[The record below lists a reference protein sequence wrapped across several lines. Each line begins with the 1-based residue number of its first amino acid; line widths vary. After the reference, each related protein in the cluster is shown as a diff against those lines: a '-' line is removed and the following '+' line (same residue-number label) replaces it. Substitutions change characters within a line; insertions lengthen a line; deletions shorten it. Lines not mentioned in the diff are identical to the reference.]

1 MDTLNSIYT
10 FCAFRPSDR
19 GFIDGFS
26 LRVLAALMSLVT
38 AVAPSLS
45 FAQSVPPGVTQIV
58 PDGRTQ
64 TTVTTHS
71 SVSTVT
77 TNTVSGPNAFNSF
90 SQFKIGAGNTGNLIL
105 PNGTSNLIN
114 LMNSND
120 PAVINGILNSYK
132 DGQIGG
138 NVYFAAPGGFVVGRS
153 GVVNVGSLN
162 VTTPTREFVDGVISS
177 SGQINQGSVN
187 NLLAGTVPLSPDG
200 NIRVRGRV
208 NAIDAVRLTGQ
219 NVFVGNN
226 REAINRAQATN
237 FASTVN
243 SKGLRS
249 ANTIVVR
256 NGSIQIVAADKARI
270 SGGMTTAS
278 RTKDGGNIAVT
289 ARDIKISEKAKLS
302 AASRDGNAGQI
313 LVYATDQLEVKSGA
327 QVDVSSAK
335 GNGGFVDLSAK
346 NVVTLGAINFKLAAP
361 NGVAGTVLV
370 DPADIIITGDGQNY
384 QTGNSLYSAGG
395 NIILTASDSITVT
408 SSGVIDSRNIADHSS
423 LASATNPSLGNSGNI
438 TLNAPTIKIFGKIL
452 ADVYN
457 TNGNTYT
464 AGDVTLNAVSSVN
477 IVAGLATAN
486 TLIQIGSGAQIWGKN
501 ITLNSNAEAISSY
514 TDSAAGIAALI
525 GQSVAAA
532 AIGLNGGYVA
542 GTATS
547 TVTVE
552 NNTTINGSGNV
563 TISSSAKEKAVDP
576 AVSIGGAS
584 PVTVAVTVGEIN
596 GTVNTTVK
604 SGANIS
610 AGGNLNITAQNDAA
624 LNVIAIGLSTDSQAA
639 VTVAYGTANVQ
650 TSAIVES
657 GANLVVGGNLYL
669 GARNINSFSV
679 SATSYSLG
687 QSGKA
692 GAAVAY
698 SEINTA
704 ATATLGANI
713 GNATTSIPGSVT
725 VEANSGMPN
734 SSSDATN
741 TTSATAAA
749 GNPILI
755 DKVAQAGA
763 SAVGKAFDDFVVVKA
778 PASTVTDLKLAGAL
792 SLASSDQSATASIAA
807 TAGGTAP
814 SIYSAGNVAVIAK
827 VSDVGVSSLA
837 DASTNSQEVGDRTAP
852 STQSAAKTG
861 VSLGVA
867 VGTYGHHANA
877 FIGQGVTVC
886 CGNLGVSATTEM
898 PITINWLTYDSL
910 GTWLAK
916 LNGNLGVVNQV
927 LTSYANAASQAQD
940 STRVGAANY
949 FEVDNTA
956 TAWVASNATI
966 TRNSATAPATWSTTL
981 ADGSSLAWDQAIAVQ
996 AATRTAS
1003 IDIGGNFSWLG
1014 LTGSS
1019 GQQNGN
1025 GQSQAE
1031 AIGGATNVVIY
1042 NNRTYAG
1049 ISDGVTINSNGALG
1063 VSAKNE
1069 NAIVAVS
1076 PTSGAGNAESYNGIV
1091 AVAIVDDVAHAS
1103 IANSA
1108 KISATAVDINANEA
1122 LSVFAVGGAVA
1133 SAQTDAVGI
1142 VIAVNQITG
1151 STAAYIGD
1159 NRADITG
1166 SRDASNDPGSASA
1179 AAGYVN
1185 ADDLQLQAQTYGVVT
1200 AASVAATKASGSP
1213 STGSTFLNKFIT
1225 AVQTLRGKVDSAGS
1239 KGDAAAGGATP
1250 KLSIDVAGSSSVNVS
1265 AMTTD
1270 AYIDGAVIGK
1280 KSATNATSVQAVN
1293 NTILQTG
1300 AGSAALDMAKVQGS
1314 KSAAIAGA
1322 LAISLSGNATRAYVN
1337 DSQISGASAFS
1348 ALALSGGEET
1358 TVALGLA
1365 LNQSADQTKAA
1376 SVAGSVSIAGITD
1389 FVAASVVNS
1398 TVAADSSITPTYG
1411 SNSATVAAYQT
1422 TDVAIGGGSLYKGG
1436 KTGFGFAI
1444 TYVEIVDPDG
1454 GKAVDARVSNSSI
1467 TGFYNASVSAS
1478 DASRIGAGAGLF
1490 GQAQN
1495 ALAVSMVISEI
1506 SPTISA
1512 VVDGGSTIAVTGTQ
1526 QSYQKTT
1533 SYYVASTQDLT
1544 DTASIDYT
1552 LIYQIGSYRT
1562 YSVVRTDTVQ
1572 VTSDVTVS
1580 SNGAR
1585 NSTFDAAI
1593 ANASQVG
1600 ATPVNSGLV
1609 DFSGSALE
1617 AANAQSG
1624 ASIIAVA
1631 GVVQGGQNSLGFA
1644 ITANTIHQNNIAQI
1658 THANVTAKQ
1667 GDVIVT
1673 ADSSADILGLAVGA
1687 ALSQGQ
1693 GKFAGLNSTAI
1704 NQINNAVS
1712 ATIGDATATTTNTK
1726 IDTTDVV
1733 VRATDGSNIR
1743 GAAGTLAIG
1752 TNGSAA
1758 GLSIVYDKI
1767 ANVVVAGIDGAKVT
1781 ASGDVMINAAS
1792 DAAILTVALGIAVSK
1807 QVGVAGSVAVSLLNT
1822 NVTASVTGGAD
1833 ISATNNVG
1841 VLARN
1846 YDVISVVSGAAGIGA
1861 TSTGVGISVVVN
1873 EIGGATSA
1881 FISGPNT
1888 QVDAYAAGSASM
1900 LVNSGTLN
1908 NAFDVSAADSPNLT
1922 PPDLSEQQRSV
1933 HGLAVVATSHQAVD
1947 GVAVTLGLAAGASAF
1962 AINPETTLLGGRTL
1976 AYIDGAQIDTRAPT
1990 SPRNSTGQGIFVGAS
2005 SQTYARSLLL
2015 SVAASGGSGAG
2026 AVAVAATRFDRETYA
2041 YITNSNVGTS
2051 SRRIGDVAI
2060 NASSTQVA
2068 QYTAVGAAVSGSAF
2082 GGSMI
2087 VNVFEADTQAY
2098 LTHGSLYASS
2108 LGVTATSQNGQ
2119 NASAGAGAASA
2130 STGVAASFVI
2140 GASENN
2146 TLAYIGD
2153 NSAFTTVDLAGALSV
2168 TATSHNTFYSLA
2180 AGGTGAGGN
2189 GIAGMVD
2196 FTVLTDTTKAIINN
2210 TSVTQTGVGS
2220 GVTVSANE
2228 DVTVRVTTGSGA
2240 LGGSFGIGAAIN
2252 VVVLKSQIAGAI
2264 IDSDVSTPGAVAVTA
2279 TGTKDIDMQAI
2290 TFGIGGT
2297 AGLAGAI
2304 SLLIAGINA
2313 PGDAV
2318 NQIGATIV
2326 VIDNEISNV
2335 GADNGIAQ
2343 SNVPGNIDTAGS
2355 RPADYSLANALN
2367 GGNDAVSAEVTR
2379 GTTTAGSV
2387 NVSASGSVKTK
2398 NLATGVGIG
2407 GVAGVGA
2414 ALAFSLVYDTIAASV
2429 SHGVVHAS
2437 NVTVNAS
2444 MQDNGGRAVEVDAYA
2459 GAGGAAAA
2467 IGAAIAIGTVNNTVS
2482 AQLGG
2487 TIIGP
2492 DAAGATAV
2500 SLSASDS
2507 SSIYTNAV
2515 GASIATDGMALGA
2528 SIATTTKS
2536 SLIYA
2541 AVLNGASISGYSG
2554 MTVTAAGS
2562 GSLGADS
2569 AAGAG
2574 GVFAGSGAISTATDH
2589 ENVIAE
2595 IGTVAANAAIG
2606 APASTASAPSIT
2618 VGAQGLYVHATS
2630 TPDVDTSA
2638 IGVAVGAAGVGASV
2652 STSTVNATVNA
2663 LVDPYSSITTQAITS
2678 GTPAVISVGQLKV
2691 IAEMLLPSSGTSA
2704 HAFSAAGTGGFV
2716 IGANATVS
2724 TATNNATVHAA
2735 IGDHVLLPMGDVIV
2749 QANSSTSQSAVTT
2762 GIAVGFVGLGVAVAL
2777 ATADT
2782 NTTAE
2787 LGQSVTSSGS
2797 RTGNLLVNATSKDA
2811 VSADATSGVGG
2822 VIAGNGAGAN
2832 TTVNSSTTVNIG
2844 QDSNFTAGTIGLVA
2858 WHTSTYKGSVN
2869 TVNASLAGA
2878 SGAAAVNDITSDVS
2892 VNIRKNVQMTALM
2905 NVCGSS
2911 TCAAAVNVVA
2921 QNDFVESGTGDTAT
2935 GAGGGVLNGAA
2946 VFGVTHING
2955 TASILIDDSDDTAR
2969 QTIITA
2975 GTDPFYNP
2983 GGIRMTAFSTLNATD
2998 TVSLVTGGAITSAGV
3013 NTTVDA
3019 TLSNSVTV
3027 GNYARLQTFGSIGIG
3042 TFTQAAI
3049 NTGAYVSTYGIAA
3062 VGSAAA
3068 YVYLTDK
3075 ETVTIKDN
3083 ATLTAF
3089 GNVNLT
3095 PGQDP
3100 GGNYQSVLMVGTSD
3114 AQAYVRGLIAIP
3126 VATGE
3131 TKLTTSADLSI
3142 GAGSYIGA
3150 GQNVTLGAYEGTQNP
3165 VSHGDAHGY
3174 ILFLIPVTTS
3184 DSSARS
3190 VQSSSVTISSG
3201 ANVVAGQYHDQEIVI
3216 DCGAT
3221 ACGPNSTPTVRFVS
3235 GALPAVVGYTSPG
3248 SLFDVAA
3255 YVNAAYDPD
3264 VKAVLLSSI
3273 SGTPVPAFRISPLF
3287 ASGGSVAINARTIDG
3302 TGTVTAYGSPKI
3314 NVTANSP
3321 AYLIFDGAY
3330 IPDIVGGQVL
3340 FTGAATEGSKPAS
3353 MTINRVAGDGAST
3366 ITLVNNYTGNT
3377 GSTGVGPA
3385 MLFAGDVTN
3394 LGGTITISN
3403 LGGSYGSIANTN
3415 AQGIELNVP
3424 NGAAVISNPGPGG
3437 YYGPINAFGGFD
3449 DLAVQYPGGTP
3460 SGGTAGA
3467 NIGAEYVANILFQPL
3482 VGNGAGQFP
3491 DLTAAAYGFL
3501 NAGSD
3506 HFFPGTSNAK
3516 TSTLFFSNCL
3526 PGISGGC
3533 ATSNYVGNFEG
3544 NNYVYAPDGRY
3555 LLGNLGGAAYLYAPI
3570 TFRSLTYSTNGAAL
3584 PASSLVQTFGG
3595 GNVAIKAAIIDVNA
3609 KIVVG
3614 RPADQ
3619 SVIIPASVQA
3629 TLSTYRQQ
3637 YLSRVGAGGA
3647 PNPIYNIPGLLTP
3660 TEAATRGVGTAVYDA
3675 ANDRIIVTDTNA
3687 SSSGGRL
3694 TMNGAIISTSAFG
3707 NIEVN
3712 GGLGQVTIDN
3722 QTSIPMVVN
3731 KVNTGN
3737 LGADGT
3743 VVSTVKITDTL
3754 RPVATNTTT
3763 YRYTAGQGV
3772 LTYVTGNGDDPIL
3785 SGPNATP
3792 VSPLNASGL
3801 VQYNPATGARLQWV
3815 QQAQLT
3821 RALTENGAGQWSWVT
3836 SADQPNNPWFFV
3848 TADALTNPNYS
3859 ATQMTTVNG
3868 TNLVSQA
3875 HPQGVIILPGSAAY
3889 PNTSAQFTQT
3899 ITGGVTTQTSSTQ
3912 DYHFS
3917 GFSLV
3922 GLAAFAATSAT
3933 GHSGDSDDT
3942 THTFNLPTEL
3952 WLKVT
3957 SSVKADNAFNVTFKG
3972 GTVGSVNIS
3981 SNSAVTLADQLTN
3994 SSGQTRITAAG
4005 SITQGGDAFVRSKSL
4020 ILDATGGQGAA
4031 ASNTTSGIGTAA
4043 RPFAATMNGGV
4054 VNAQAGVDGIY
4065 MRLSGTSSVG
4075 KIAAVDA
4082 RGYGD
4087 VSYTKSGDIL
4097 AAGGADA
4104 VPINFI
4110 GSNITLNSV
4119 GGQVGTLAA
4128 PIVLS
4133 ANSKLDQNQIVTGG
4147 VVNISAQ
4154 GDINITQTGVNP
4166 SQPLDLRLGTL
4177 ASLSGDVNVT
4187 VINGALVDARGQT
4200 SASALSPGQVD
4211 AIAQLLHL
4219 TSATGAGQAAIDRSV
4234 KPFEASITNNYS
4246 RYFRLKSDACTT
4258 GCSVFVVPASAIQL
4272 YRPLAAAALQSA
4284 SLTDAQVAD
4293 YITTLH
4299 QTNGTLNLS
4308 DTALALYRPLAQA
4321 ALGVAS
4327 VTDDQVRAYADSQY
4341 QGIVQNFQRAY
4352 GAGWAS
4358 LSQFT
4363 TQRANFVFS
4372 VNDADAAPGLQASLT
4387 ARAVWDP
4394 AQLIAGIDQTA
4405 FQPVSP
4411 TVGNGTPN
4419 IIGRDVTLNVGG
4431 SLGVLA
4437 APVPIALS
4445 SLVDGGNGLS
4455 LTAQQKAAIA
4465 AANTPGSVVPVGVDG
4480 NGATVKGF
4488 SLSSIPSG
4496 VTVTGVEINQQAPIF
4511 VAASRTFNASATATA
4526 FVQST
4531 GSSDFKIGQVVAAGD
4546 VALTATRNLVAALD
4560 NNGAPQFAQQVIT
4573 NGNLSLT
4580 AGNGDIGFSGLAFSY
4595 KADGHLTAAQASGN
4609 VYVASYGATSGSGG
4623 DMIVGRVFASGTAS
4637 LTAMTGDIQGYLGG
4651 LAITGHD
4658 VVLNAVAGS
4667 IGAANSPLQVQTNG
4681 GQLTATA
4688 SFGDVYLFSPTV
4700 TGQVPVPLSIAM
4712 IAANGAIVV
4721 TADVDLTAQ
4730 SLVSAIGDITV
4741 GSGGRVK
4748 VVSAVTSLQGGNGA
4762 ITVTA
4767 LGDIEVGSLTA
4778 PGPVKAQAVG
4788 AFTLD
4793 AGGALTSSNA
4803 AVDLRAAT
4811 VTMLADTML
4820 WAATDLSVTAT
4831 GDASLLRLVAGGD
4844 VTIASGGSVTVADA
4858 STSGANGNGTMTVTA
4873 AQNLS
4878 LGTFAARGLLR
4889 AQAGGAMAL
4898 AAGGL
4903 LASSQDAV
4911 DVAAS
4916 TLTMGSNSVLS
4927 AARTVAVVTTGDAIL
4942 GKLVSQLAPA
4952 SPNTTAIS
4960 VTAGDA
4966 GHEGHIIGNGDGQL
4980 NFATQR
4986 PNAAVVLFSASGIGT
5001 QARPLTMDA
5010 NWLSAIA
5017 TTGEIHIAAL
5027 GSIHVKTVS
5036 APGGIDLTAPGSVIF
5051 DEVKGESLIL
5061 KSNGALELNNVEVT
5075 TSLTLSGT
5083 SITGNIFQTP
5093 GAPGPLIVS
5102 ITGPNGTVARNVSLV
5117 INPPSTVVPQLLAVD
5132 ATITHVGPSFTILN
5146 GYISGQFTLN
5156 MLGQTYVMN
5165 NRSPAPMGWPTVQL
5179 YQLNGTPFRFSQN
5192 GNYTVTSGFV
5202 VDYGLLA
5209 NTTALSVF
5217 NGISLVRDVPRDM
5230 WNGNPFEQD
5239 DGAEK
5244 KGSTARI
5251 WGATPSAVLDGLKL
5265 PKAVETIGEGPAVN
5279 IEGLR

>member
-1 MDTLNSIYT
+1 MVFVMT
-10 FCAFRPSDR
+10 
-19 GFIDGFS
+19 
-26 LRVLAALMSLVT
+26 
-38 AVAPSLS
+38 VAPSLS

-58 PDGRTQ
+58 PDGRTA
-64 TTVTTHS
+64 TTVTTNG

-90 SQFKIGAGNTGNLIL
+90 SQFRIGAGNTGNLIL

-120 PAVINGILNSYK
+120 PAVINGVLNSYK
-132 DGQIGG
+132 NGQIGG

-162 VTTPTREFVDGVISS
+162 VSTPTREFVDGVISP

-200 NIRVRGRV
+200 NIRIRGRI

-226 REAINRAQATN
+226 REAINRAQATK

-249 ANTIVVR
+249 ASAIVVR

-270 SGGMTTAS
+270 NGRMTTAS
-278 RTKDGGNIAVT
+278 RTKNGGNISVT

-313 LVYATDQLEVKSGA
+313 LVYATDKLEVKSGA

-346 NVVTLGAINFKLAAP
+346 NVVTLGAIKFKLAAP
-361 NGVAGTVLV
+361 NGAGGTVLV

-384 QTGNSLYSAGG
+384 QSGNSLYSAGG
-395 NIILTASDSITVT
+395 NIILTATDSITVT
-408 SSGVIDSRNIADHSS
+408 ATGVIDSRNVADHSS
-423 LASATNPSLGNSGNI
+423 LVSATNPSLGNSGNI
-438 TLNAPTIKIFGKIL
+438 TLNAPTIKIFGKVL

-457 TNGNTYT
+457 TAGNSFT

-514 TDSAAGIAALI
+514 TDSTLGILALI
-525 GQSVAAA
+525 GQSAAAA

-563 TISSSAKEKAVDP
+563 TISSSAKERAVDP

-596 GTVNTTVK
+596 GTVNTTIK
-604 SGANIS
+604 SGANIT
-610 AGGNLNITAQNDAA
+610 AGGNLNITAQNDAG
-624 LNVIAIGLSTDSQAA
+624 LNVIAVGLSSDAQAA
-639 VTVAYGTANVQ
+639 ITVAYGTASVQ
-650 TSAIVES
+650 TNAIVES
-657 GANLVVGGNLYL
+657 GANLSVGGNLYL

-698 SEINTA
+698 SEISTA

-713 GNATTSIPGSVT
+713 GSSTTSIPGSVT
-725 VEANSGMPN
+725 VEANSGMPS

-755 DKVAQAGA
+755 DKIAQAGA
-763 SAVGKAFDDFVVVKA
+763 SAVGAAFDDFVVRKA
-778 PASTVTDLKLAGAL
+778 PSSTVTDLKLAGAL

-807 TAGGTAP
+807 TPSGTAP

-837 DASTNSQEVGDRTAP
+837 DASTNSQEVGDRTQS

-861 VSLGVA
+861 VSFGVA

-886 CGNLGVSATTEM
+886 CSNLGVSATTEM
-898 PITINWLTYDSL
+898 PITITWLTYDSL

-916 LNGNLGVVNQV
+916 LNGNLGTVNQV

-966 TRNSATAPATWSTTL
+966 TRNSAAAPATWSTTL
-981 ADGSSLAWDQAIAVQ
+981 ADGSSLAWDQAISVQ

-1049 ISDGVTINSNGALG
+1049 ISDGVTINSNGALS

-1076 PTSGAGNAESYNGIV
+1076 PTSGAGNAASYNGIV

-1108 KISATAVDINANEA
+1108 KISATAVNINANEA
-1122 LSVFAVGGAVA
+1122 MSVFSVGGAVA

-1151 STAAYIGD
+1151 NTAAYIGD
-1159 NRADITG
+1159 NRGDIAG
-1166 SRDASNDPGSASA
+1166 SRDAANDPGSASA
-1179 AAGYVN
+1179 AAGYVDTDN
-1185 ADDLQLQAQTYGVVT
+1185 LQLQAQTYGVVT

-1225 AVQTLRGKVDSAGS
+1225 AVNKLRGKVDQSGS
-1239 KGDAAAGGATP
+1239 KGDDAAGGATP

-1270 AYIDGAVIGK
+1270 AYIDGAVIDK
-1280 KSATNATSVQAVN
+1280 NSATNATSVQAVN

-1337 DSQISGASAFS
+1337 DTQISNASAFS

-1365 LNQSADQTKAA
+1365 LNQSADQSKAA
-1376 SVAGSVSIAGITD
+1376 SVAGSVSIASITD
-1389 FVAASVVNS
+1389 FVAASVVDS
-1398 TVAADSSITPTYG
+1398 TIVAASSITPTYG
-1411 SNSATVAAYQT
+1411 TNNATVAAYQT
-1422 TDVAIGGGSLYKGG
+1422 TDIAIGGGSLYKGG
-1436 KTGFGFAI
+1436 KTGFGFAL
-1444 TYVEIVDPDG
+1444 TYAEIVDPDG
-1454 GKAVDARVSNSSI
+1454 GKAVDAHVSGSSI
-1467 TGFYNASVSAS
+1467 TGFYNATVSAS
-1478 DASRIGAGAGLF
+1478 DASRVGAGAGLF

-1512 VVDGGSTIAVTGTQ
+1512 VVDGGSIITVSGTQ

-1533 SYYVASTQDLT
+1533 SYYVTSTTDLT
-1544 DTASIDYT
+1544 DTANIDYT

-1562 YSVVRTDTVQ
+1562 YSAVRTDTVQ

-1585 NSTFDAAI
+1585 NATFDAAI

-1609 DFSGSALE
+1609 DFSGSAVE
-1617 AANAQSG
+1617 AANSQSG

-1644 ITANTIHQNNIAQI
+1644 ITANTINQSNIAQI
-1658 THANVTAKQ
+1658 THAIVTAQQ

-1673 ADSSADILGLAVGA
+1673 ADSSATILGVAVGA
-1687 ALSQGQ
+1687 ALSGNDGAAQ
-1693 GKFAGLNSTAI
+1693 GKFAGLNSTAV
-1704 NQINNAVS
+1704 NQINNSVS
-1712 ATIGDATATTTNTK
+1712 ATIGDSTATTTNTT
-1726 IDTTDVV
+1726 INTTDVV
-1733 VRATDGSNIR
+1733 VRATDGSSIR
-1743 GAAGTLAIG
+1743 GAAGTLAIS
-1752 TNGSAA
+1752 TSGSSA

-1767 ANVVVAGIDGAKVT
+1767 ANAVVAGIDGAKVT
-1781 ASGDVMINAAS
+1781 ASGDVMVNAAS
-1792 DAAILTVALGIAVSK
+1792 DASILTVALGIAASK

-1822 NVTASVTGGAD
+1822 NVTASITDGAD
-1833 ISATNNVG
+1833 VSATNNVG
-1841 VLARN
+1841 VLAHN
-1846 YDVISVVSGAAGIGA
+1846 YDIISVVSGAAGIGA

-1873 EIGGATSA
+1873 EVGGTTSA

-1888 QVDAYAAGSASM
+1888 KVDAYAAGSSTM
-1900 LVNSGTLN
+1900 SVNSGTLN
-1908 NAFDVSAADSPNLT
+1908 NAFDVSSADSPNLT
-1922 PPDLSEQQRSV
+1922 PPDLSEQQRTV

-1947 GVAVTLGLAAGASAF
+1947 GVAVTLGLAAGGSAF
-1962 AINPETTLLGGRTL
+1962 AINPETTLMGGQTL

-1990 SPRNSTGQGIFVGAS
+1990 SPSSSTGQGIFVGAS

-2041 YITNSNVGTS
+2041 YINNSNVGTS
-2051 SRRIGDVAI
+2051 SRRLGDVAI
-2060 NASSTQVA
+2060 NASSAQVA

-2087 VNVFEADTQAY
+2087 VNVFDADTQAY
-2098 LTHGSLYASS
+2098 LTHGNLYASS

-2130 STGVAASFVI
+2130 SNGVAASFVI
-2140 GASENN
+2140 GASQNN

-2153 NSAFTTVDLAGALSV
+2153 NSAYTSVDLTGPLSV

-2196 FTVLTDTTKAIINN
+2196 FTVLTDTTKAIIDNA
-2210 TSVTQTGVGS
+2210 SVTQTGVGS

-2228 DVTVRVTTGSGA
+2228 DVTIRVTTGSGA
-2240 LGGSFGIGAAIN
+2240 LGGNFGIGAAIN

-2264 IDSDVSTPGAVAVTA
+2264 IDSNVTTSGAVAVTA

-2318 NQIGATIV
+2318 NQIGSTIV
-2326 VIDNEISNV
+2326 VIDNETSNV
-2335 GADNGIAQ
+2335 GADNGITQ
-2343 SNVPGNIDTAGS
+2343 SGVPGNIDTAGS
-2355 RPADYSLANALN
+2355 RPADYSLATALN
-2367 GGNDAVSAEVTR
+2367 GGNDAVSAEITR

-2414 ALAFSLVYDTIAASV
+2414 ALGFSLVYDTIAASV

-2437 NVTVNAS
+2437 TVTVNAS
-2444 MQDNGGRAVEVDAYA
+2444 MQDNGGHAVEVDAYA

-2467 IGAAIAIGTVNNTVS
+2467 IGAAVAIGTVNNTVT

-2492 DAAGATAV
+2492 DAAGATTV
-2500 SLSASDS
+2500 SLNASDS
-2507 SSIYTNAV
+2507 SSVYTQAV
-2515 GASIATDGMALGA
+2515 GAAIATDGMALGA

-2541 AVLNGASISGYSG
+2541 AVIEGASISGYSG

-2574 GVFAGSGAISTATDH
+2574 GVFAGTGAISTATDH

-2606 APASTASAPSIT
+2606 APASTAGAPAIT

-2630 TPDVDTSA
+2630 TPDVNTSA

-2652 STSTVNATVNA
+2652 STSTVDATVSA

-2691 IAEMLLPSSGTSA
+2691 IAEMLLPGGGTSA
-2704 HAFSAAGTGGFV
+2704 YAFSAAGTGGFV

-2735 IGDHVLLPMGDVIV
+2735 IGDYVVLPMGDVIV
-2749 QANSSTSQSAVTT
+2749 QANTATSQSASTT
-2762 GIAVGFVGLGVAVAL
+2762 GVAAGFVGLGVAIAF

-2787 LGQSVTSSGS
+2787 LGQSVTSSAS
-2797 RTGNLLVNATSKDA
+2797 RTGNLLVNANGKDT

-2832 TTVNSSTTVNIG
+2832 PTINSSTTVNIG
-2844 QDSNFTAGTIGLVA
+2844 QDSDFTAGTIGLLA
-2858 WHTSTYKGSVN
+2858 AHTSTYKGSVN

-2892 VNIRKNVQMTALM
+2892 VNIHKNVRMTALM

-2946 VFGVTHING
+2946 VFGVTHLNG
-2955 TASILIDDSDDTAR
+2955 TASIVIDDSDDAAH
-2969 QTIITA
+2969 QTTITA
-2975 GTDPFYNP
+2975 GTDPFNNP
-2983 GGIRMTAFSTLNATD
+2983 GGIRMTAFSTFNAAD

-3042 TFTQAAI
+3042 TFTQAAV

-3068 YVYLTDK
+3068 YVYLTDN
-3075 ETVTIKDN
+3075 EAVTIKDN

-3095 PGQDP
+3095 PGLDP

-3142 GAGSYIGA
+3142 GSSYIGA
-3150 GQNVTLGAYEGTQNP
+3150 GQNVTLGAYEGTQTP

-3190 VQSSSVTISSG
+3190 VQSSSVTLASG
-3201 ANVVAGQYHDQEIVI
+3201 ANVVAGQYYSQQITI

-3221 ACGPNSTPTVRFVS
+3221 ACGPNSTPTVRLLS
-3235 GALPAVVGYTSPG
+3235 GAPVTYVDNTSAG
-3248 SLFDVAA
+3248 SLF
-3255 YVNAAYDPD
+3255 NAADYVTKNFDPD
-3264 VKAVLLSSI
+3264 VSSTLLVSI
-3273 SGTPVPAFRISPLF
+3273 ANTPVPAFQLSPLF
-3287 ASGGSVAINARTIDG
+3287 ASGGSVTINARTIIG

-3314 NVTANSP
+3314 SVVANSP
-3321 AYLIFDGAY
+3321 AYLLFNGAY
-3330 IPDIVGGQVL
+3330 IPDIVGGQVS
-3340 FTGAATEGSKPAS
+3340 FTGAATDAPQG
-3353 MTINRVAGDGAST
+3353 MTINRVAGDGISSISIA
-3366 ITLVNNYTGNT
+3366 NNFTGNT

-3415 AQGIELNVP
+3415 AQSIELNVP
-3424 NGAAVISNPGPGG
+3424 NGAAVISNPGAGG
-3437 YYGPINAFGGFD
+3437 YYGPSNAFGGFD
-3449 DLAVQYPGGTP
+3449 GLAVQYPGGTP

-3482 VGNGAGQFP
+3482 VGTGAGQFP

-3506 HFFPGTSNAK
+3506 HFFPNTSNAK

-3533 ATSNYVGNFEG
+3533 ATTGYVPNYNS
-3544 NNYVYAPDGRY
+3544 NNYVYASDGRY
-3555 LLGNLGGAAYLYAPI
+3555 LLGNLGGAAYLYTPI
-3570 TFRSLTYSTNGAAL
+3570 AYRALSYSTNSASL

-3595 GNVAIKAAIIDVNA
+3595 GNVAIKAAVIDVNA

-3619 SVIIPASVQA
+3619 SVIIPAAVQS

-3637 YLSRVGAGGA
+3637 YLASVGAGGA

-3660 TEAATRGVGTAVYDA
+3660 VEAATRGVGTAVYDA
-3675 ANDRIIVTDTNA
+3675 AHDQIIVTDTNA

-3694 TMNGAIISTSAFG
+3694 TMNGAIISTSTFG

-3712 GGLGQVTIDN
+3712 GGLGQVTINN
-3722 QTSIPMVVN
+3722 QTTIPMVVN

-3737 LGADGT
+3737 LGLDGT

-3785 SGPNATP
+3785 TGPNATQA
-3792 VSPLNASGL
+3792 SPLNTSGL
-3801 VQYNPATGARLQWV
+3801 LQYNPVTGARLQWV

-3821 RALTENGAGQWSWVT
+3821 RALTDNGAGQWSWVT

-3859 ATQMTTVNG
+3859 ASQMTALANV
-3868 TNLVSQA
+3868 VSQA
-3875 HPQGVIILPGSAAY
+3875 HPQGIVILTGNANSAK
-3889 PNTSAQFTQT
+3889 FTQT

-3912 DYHFS
+3912 NYFFS
-3917 GFSLV
+3917 GFSLAGITSFV
-3922 GLAAFAATSAT
+3922 ATSAV
-3933 GHSGDSDDT
+3933 GHNGDADDT
-3942 THTFNLPTEL
+3942 THTFNLPTAL

-3957 SSVKADNAFNVTFKG
+3957 SSVKADNSFNVTFKG
-3972 GTVGSVNIS
+3972 GTTGAVNIN
-3981 SNSAVTLADQLTN
+3981 SNAAVTLADQLTN
-3994 SSGQTRITAAG
+3994 SSGQTKIVAAG
-4005 SITQGGDAFVRSKSL
+4005 SITQGGDAFVRTKSL

-4031 ASNTTSGIGTAA
+4031 ANNTTSGIGTSA
-4043 RPFAATMNGGV
+4043 RAFAATMNGGV
-4054 VNAQAGVDGIY
+4054 VTALGGADGIY
-4065 MRLSGTSSVG
+4065 MNLSGTSTVG

-4087 VSYTKSGDIL
+4087 ITYTKSGDIL
-4097 AAGGADA
+4097 AASGADA
-4104 VPINFI
+4104 VPVNFI

-4119 GGQVGTLAA
+4119 GGQVGTFGA

-4133 ANSKLDQNQIVTGG
+4133 ANSKLDQNQIITGG
-4147 VVNISAQ
+4147 VVNINAQ
-4154 GDINITQTGVNP
+4154 SDINITQQSVDPN
-4166 SQPLDLRLGTL
+4166 QPRLDLRLGTL
-4177 ASLSGDVNVT
+4177 TSLSGDVNVT
-4187 VINGALVDARGQT
+4187 VVNGALVDARGQT
-4200 SASALSPGQVD
+4200 SASALTPDQVN

-4219 TSATGAGQAAIDRSV
+4219 TAGAGATQAAIDRSV
-4234 KPFEASITNNYS
+4234 KPFEASITNNYG

-4272 YRPLAAAALQSA
+4272 YRPLAAAALQNA

-4308 DTALALYRPLAQA
+4308 DSALALYRPLAQA
-4321 ALGVAS
+4321 ALGLTS

-4341 QGIVQNFQRAY
+4341 QGIAQNFQRAY

-4363 TQRANFVFS
+4363 TQRANFVFT
-4372 VNDADAAPGLQASLT
+4372 VNDADALPGLQASLT

-4394 AQLIAGIDQTA
+4394 AQLVAGIDQTA

-4419 IIGRDVTLNVGG
+4419 IVGRNVTLNVGG

-4455 LTAQQKAAIA
+4455 LTDQQKAAIA
-4465 AANTPGSVVPVGVDG
+4465 AANTPGSVVPVGIDS

-4488 SLSSIPSG
+4488 SISSIPAG

-4511 VAASRTFNASATATA
+4511 VAASASFNANATATA

-4531 GSSDFKIGQVVAAGD
+4531 GSSDFKIGQVVAGGD
-4546 VALTATRNLVAALD
+4546 VALTATKNLVAASS
-4560 NNGAPQFAQQVIT
+4560 NGVALFAQQVIT

-4580 AGNGDIGFSGLAFSY
+4580 AGNGDIGGSGLAFGY

-4609 VYVASYGATSGSGG
+4609 VYVASYGAASGSGG
-4623 DMIVGRVFASGTAS
+4623 DMTVGRVFASGTAS
-4637 LTAMTGDIQGYLGG
+4637 LTAMTGDILGYLSG

-4658 VVLNAVAGS
+4658 VVLNAVVGS
-4667 IGAANSPLQVQTNG
+4667 IGAANSPLQIQTAG

-4688 SFGDVYLFSPTV
+4688 AFGDVYVFSPTV
-4700 TGQVPVPLSIAM
+4700 TGQVPVPLSIAL
-4712 IAANGAIVV
+4712 ITANGAIAA

-4730 SLVSAIGDITV
+4730 SLVSATGNITV
-4741 GSGGRVK
+4741 GSGGKVK
-4748 VVSAVTSLQGGNGA
+4748 VVSAVTSAQGGSGA

-4767 LGDIEVGSLTA
+4767 LGDIEIGSLTA
-4778 PGPVKAQAVG
+4778 PGLVKAQANG

-4793 AGGALTSSNA
+4793 AGGALTSSGA
-4803 AVDLRAAT
+4803 GIDLRAAS
-4811 VTMLADTML
+4811 VTMQAN
-4820 WAATDLSVTAT
+4820 
-4831 GDASLLRLVAGGD
+4831 
-4844 VTIASGGSVTVADA
+4844 TVM
-4858 STSGANGNGTMTVTA
+4858 S
-4873 AQNLS
+4873 
-4878 LGTFAARGLLR
+4878 
-4889 AQAGGAMAL
+4889 
-4898 AAGGL
+4898 
-4903 LASSQDAV
+4903 
-4911 DVAAS
+4911 AAS
-4916 TLTMGSNSVLS
+4916 TV
-4927 AARTVAVVTTGDAIL
+4927 TVVATAGDAVL
-4942 GKLVSQLAPA
+4942 GKLVSLLAPA

-4966 GHEGHIIGNGDGQL
+4966 THPGQILGNGDGQL

-4986 PNAAVVLFSASGIGT
+4986 PNAAVVLASASGIGT
-5001 QARPLTMDA
+5001 EARPMTMDA
-5010 NWLSAIA
+5010 NWLSAS
-5017 TTGEIHIAAL
+5017 TTAGEIHIAAL
-5027 GSIHVKTVS
+5027 GSIHVKNVS
-5036 APGGIDLTAPGSVIF
+5036 APGGIDLTATGGVSF
-5051 DEVKGESLIL
+5051 DEVKGDSLVL
-5061 KSNGALELNNVEVT
+5061 KSNGALDLQNVEVT

-5083 SITGNIFQTP
+5083 SITGTIIQTP

-5102 ITGPNGTVARNVSLV
+5102 ITGPNGTVAQNVSLV
-5117 INPPSTVVPQLLAVD
+5117 IDPPATVIPQLLAVD
-5132 ATITHVGPSFTILN
+5132 ATITNVGPSFTILN
-5146 GYISGQFTLN
+5146 GYIAGQFTLN

-5165 NRSPAPMGWPTVQL
+5165 NRSPVPMGWPTVQL
-5179 YQLNGTPFRFSQN
+5179 YQFNGAPFTFSQN
-5192 GNYTVTSGFV
+5192 SNYTTTSGFV

-5209 NTTALSVF
+5209 NTTALNVF

-5230 WNGNPFEQD
+5230 WNGNPFEQE
-5239 DGAEK
+5239 DGTEK
-5244 KGSTARI
+5244 KGSTGRI
-5251 WGATPSAVLDGLKL
+5251 WGATPAAVLDGLKL
-5265 PKAVETIGEGPAVN
+5265 PKAVETIGNGPAVN
-5279 IEGLR
+5279 IKGLR

>member
-1 MDTLNSIYT
+1 M
-10 FCAFRPSDR
+10 
-19 GFIDGFS
+19 
-26 LRVLAALMSLVT
+26 ALVMT
-38 AVAPSLS
+38 VAPSLS

-58 PDGRTQ
+58 PDGRTA
-64 TTVTTHS
+64 TTVTTNG

-90 SQFKIGAGNTGNLIL
+90 SQFRIGAGNTGNLIL

-120 PAVINGILNSYK
+120 PAVINGVLNSYK
-132 DGQIGG
+132 NGQIGG
-138 NVYFAAPGGFVVGRS
+138 NVYFAAPGGFVVGRT

-162 VTTPTREFVDGVISS
+162 VSTPTREFVDGVISP

-200 NIRVRGRV
+200 NIRIRGRI

-226 REAINRAQATN
+226 REAINRVQATK

-249 ANTIVVR
+249 ASAIVVR
-256 NGSIQIVAADKARI
+256 NGSIQIVAADTARI
-270 SGGMTTAS
+270 NGRLSTAS
-278 RTKDGGNIAVT
+278 RTKNGGNISVT
-289 ARDIKISEKAKLS
+289 AREIKISEKAKLS

-313 LVYATDQLEVKSGA
+313 LVYATDKLEVKSGA
-327 QVDVSSAK
+327 QVDVSSAE

-346 NVVTLGAINFKLAAP
+346 NVVTLGAIKFKLAAP
-361 NGVAGTVLV
+361 NGAGGTVLV

-384 QTGNSLYSAGG
+384 QSGNSLYSAGG
-395 NIILTASDSITVT
+395 NIILTATDSITVT
-408 SSGVIDSRNIADHSS
+408 STGVIDSRNVADHSS
-423 LASATNPSLGNSGNI
+423 LVSATNPSLGNSGNI

-457 TNGNTYT
+457 TAGNSFT

-514 TDSAAGIAALI
+514 TDSTLGILALI
-525 GQSVAAA
+525 GQSAAAA

-563 TISSSAKEKAVDP
+563 TISSSAKERAVDP

-596 GTVNTTVK
+596 GTVNTTIK
-604 SGANIS
+604 SGANIT
-610 AGGNLNITAQNDAA
+610 AGGNLNITAQNDAG
-624 LNVIAIGLSTDSQAA
+624 LNVIAVGLSSDAQAA
-639 VTVAYGTANVQ
+639 ITVAYGTASVQ
-650 TSAIVES
+650 TNAIVES
-657 GANLVVGGNLYL
+657 GANLSVGGNLYL

-698 SEINTA
+698 SEISTA

-713 GNATTSIPGSVT
+713 GNSTTSIPGSVT

-755 DKVAQAGA
+755 DKIAQAGA

-778 PASTVTDLKLAGAL
+778 PASTVTDLKFAGAL

-814 SIYSAGNVAVIAK
+814 SIYAAGNVAVIAK

-837 DASTNSQEVGDRTAP
+837 DASTNSQEVSDRTAP

-861 VSLGVA
+861 VSFGVA

-877 FIGQGVTVC
+877 FIGQGVTIC

-916 LNGNLGVVNQV
+916 LNGNLGTVNQV

-966 TRNSATAPATWSTTL
+966 TRNSATAPASWSTTL

-1042 NNRTYAG
+1042 KNRTYAG
-1049 ISDGVTINSNGALG
+1049 ISDGVTINSNGALS

-1108 KISATAVDINANEA
+1108 KISATAVNINASEA
-1122 LSVFAVGGAVA
+1122 LSVFSVGGAVA

-1151 STAAYIGD
+1151 NTAAYIGD
-1159 NRADITG
+1159 NRGDITG
-1166 SRDASNDPGSASA
+1166 SRDAANDPGSASA
-1179 AAGYVN
+1179 AAGYVDTDN
-1185 ADDLQLQAQTYGVVT
+1185 LQVQAQTYGVVT

-1225 AVQTLRGKVDSAGS
+1225 AVNKLRGKVDSAGS
-1239 KGDAAAGGATP
+1239 KGDDAAGGATP

-1270 AYIDGAVIGK
+1270 AYINGAVIDK
-1280 KSATNATSVQAVN
+1280 KTGTNATSVQAVN

-1322 LAISLSGNATRAYVN
+1322 LAIGLSGNATRAYVN
-1337 DSQISGASAFS
+1337 DSQISSASAFS

-1358 TVALGLA
+1358 TVALALA
-1365 LNQSADQTKAA
+1365 LNQSADQSKAA
-1376 SVAGSVSIAGITD
+1376 SVAGSVSIASITD
-1389 FVAASVVNS
+1389 FVAASVVDS
-1398 TVAADSSITPTYG
+1398 TIAAASSITPTYG

-1422 TDVAIGGGSLYKGG
+1422 TDIAIGGGSLYKGG
-1436 KTGFGFAI
+1436 KTGFGFAF
-1444 TYVEIVDPDG
+1444 TYGEIVDPDG
-1454 GKAVDARVSNSSI
+1454 GKAVDARVSGSSI
-1467 TGFYNASVSAS
+1467 TGFYNATVSAS

-1495 ALAVSMVISEI
+1495 ALAVSMVITEI

-1512 VVDGGSTIAVTGTQ
+1512 VVDGGSTITVSGTQ

-1533 SYYVASTQDLT
+1533 PYYVSSTSDLT
-1544 DTASIDYT
+1544 DTANIDYT

-1562 YSVVRTDTVQ
+1562 YSAVRTDTVQ

-1585 NSTFDAAI
+1585 NATFDAAI

-1600 ATPVNSGLV
+1600 ATPVNSGLI
-1609 DFSGSALE
+1609 DFSGSAVE
-1617 AANAQSG
+1617 AANSQSG

-1644 ITANTIHQNNIAQI
+1644 ITANTIHQSNIAQI
-1658 THANVTAKQ
+1658 THAIVTAQQ
-1667 GDVIVT
+1667 GDVVVT
-1673 ADSSADILGLAVGA
+1673 ADSSATILGVAVGA
-1687 ALSQGQ
+1687 ALSGNDGAAQ
-1693 GKFAGLNSTAI
+1693 GKFAGLSSTAI
-1704 NQINNAVS
+1704 NQINNSVS
-1712 ATIGDATATTTNTK
+1712 ATIGDGTATTTNTT
-1726 IDTTDVV
+1726 IDTTDVL
-1733 VRATDGSNIR
+1733 VRATDGSSIR
-1743 GAAGTLAIG
+1743 GAAGTLAIS
-1752 TNGSAA
+1752 TSGSSA

-1767 ANVVVAGIDGAKVT
+1767 ANAVVAAIDGAKVT
-1781 ASGDVMINAAS
+1781 ASGDVMVNAAS
-1792 DAAILTVALGIAVSK
+1792 DASVLTVALGIAASK
-1807 QVGVAGSVAVSLLNT
+1807 QVGVAGSVAVSLLDT
-1822 NVTASVTGGAD
+1822 NVTARITGGAD
-1833 ISATNNVG
+1833 VSATNNAG
-1841 VLARN
+1841 ILAHN

-1873 EIGGATSA
+1873 EVGGTTSA
-1881 FISGPNT
+1881 FISGPST
-1888 QVDAYAAGSASM
+1888 QVDAYAAGSSSM

-1908 NAFDVSAADSPNLT
+1908 NAFNVSSADSPNLT

-1947 GVAVTLGLAAGASAF
+1947 GVAVTLGLAAGGSAF
-1962 AINPETTLLGGRTL
+1962 AINPETTLLGGQTL
-1976 AYIDGAQIDTRAPT
+1976 AYIDGAQIDMRAPT
-1990 SPRNSTGQGIFVGAS
+1990 NPSSSTAQGIFVGAS

-2060 NASSTQVA
+2060 NASSAQVA

-2087 VNVFEADTQAY
+2087 VNVFDADTQAY

-2108 LGVTATSQNGQ
+2108 LGVAATSQNGQ

-2130 STGVAASFVI
+2130 SNGVAASFVI
-2140 GASENN
+2140 GASQNN

-2153 NSAFTTVDLAGALSV
+2153 NSAFTSVDLAGPLSV
-2168 TATSHNTFYSLA
+2168 SATSHNTFYSLA

-2210 TSVTQTGVGS
+2210 ASVTQTGVGS
-2220 GVTVSANE
+2220 GVTVGANE
-2228 DVTVRVTTGSGA
+2228 DVTIRVTTGSGA

-2264 IDSDVSTPGAVAVTA
+2264 IDSNVTTSGAVAVTA

-2318 NQIGATIV
+2318 NQIGSTIV
-2326 VIDNEISNV
+2326 VIDNETSNV
-2335 GADNGIAQ
+2335 GADNGISQ
-2343 SNVPGNIDTAGS
+2343 SSVPGNIDTAGS
-2355 RPADYSLANALN
+2355 RPADYSLATALN
-2367 GGNDAVSAEVTR
+2367 GGNDAVSAEITR

-2414 ALAFSLVYDTIAASV
+2414 ALGFSLVYDTIAASV

-2437 NVTVNAS
+2437 TVTVNAS
-2444 MQDNGGRAVEVDAYA
+2444 MQDNGGHAVEVDAYA

-2467 IGAAIAIGTVNNTVS
+2467 IGAAVAIGTVNNTVT

-2487 TIIGP
+2487 TTIGP
-2492 DAAGATAV
+2492 DAAGATTV
-2500 SLSASDS
+2500 SLNASDS
-2507 SSIYTNAV
+2507 SSVYTQAV
-2515 GASIATDGMALGA
+2515 GAAIATDGMALGA
-2528 SIATTTKS
+2528 SIAVTTKS

-2541 AVLNGASISGYSG
+2541 AVLEGASISGYSG

-2574 GVFAGSGAISTATDH
+2574 GVFAGTGAISTATDH

-2606 APASTASAPSIT
+2606 APASTAGAPSIT

-2652 STSTVNATVNA
+2652 ATSTVDATVSA

-2735 IGDHVLLPMGDVIV
+2735 IGDYVVLPMGDVIV
-2749 QANSSTSQSAVTT
+2749 QANSTTSQSASTT
-2762 GIAVGFVGLGVAVAL
+2762 GVAAGFVGLGVAIAF

-2787 LGQSVTSSGS
+2787 LGQSVTSSNS
-2797 RTGNLLVNATSKDA
+2797 RTGNLLVNANGKDT

-2832 TTVNSSTTVNIG
+2832 PTINSSTTVNIG

-2858 WHTSTYKGSVN
+2858 WHISTYKGSVN

-2892 VNIRKNVQMTALM
+2892 VNIHKNVRMMALM

-2946 VFGVTHING
+2946 VFGVTHLNG
-2955 TASILIDDSDDTAR
+2955 TASITIDDSDDAAH

-2975 GTDPFYNP
+2975 GTDLFSNP
-2983 GGIRMTAFSTLNATD
+2983 GGIRMTAFSTFNATD

-3042 TFTQAAI
+3042 TFTQAAV
-3049 NTGAYVSTYGIAA
+3049 NTGAYVSTYGLAA

-3068 YVYLTDK
+3068 YVYLTDNEK
-3075 ETVTIKDN
+3075 VTIKDN

-3095 PGQDP
+3095 PGLDP

-3142 GAGSYIGA
+3142 GSSYIGA
-3150 GQNVTLGAYEGTQNP
+3150 GQNVTLGAYEGTQAP

-3190 VQSSSVTISSG
+3190 VQSSSVTLASG
-3201 ANVVAGQYHDQEIVI
+3201 ANVVAGQFYNQQITI

-3221 ACGPNSTPTVRFVS
+3221 ACGPNSTPTVRLIS
-3235 GALPAVVGYTSPG
+3235 GAPVTYVDNTSAG
-3248 SLFDVAA
+3248 NLF
-3255 YVNAAYDPD
+3255 NAADYVSKNFDPD
-3264 VKAVLLSSI
+3264 V
-3273 SGTPVPAFRISPLF
+3273 SGTLLVSIANTSVPAFQLSPLF
-3287 ASGGSVAINARTIDG
+3287 ASGGSVTINARTIIG

-3314 NVTANSP
+3314 SVVANSP
-3321 AYLIFDGAY
+3321 AYLLFNGAY
-3330 IPDIVGGQVL
+3330 IPDIIGGQVS
-3340 FTGAATEGSKPAS
+3340 FTGAATDAPQG
-3353 MTINRVAGDGAST
+3353 MTINRVAGDGVSS
-3366 ITLVNNYTGNT
+3366 ISIVNNFTGNT

-3415 AQGIELNVP
+3415 AQSIELNVP

-3437 YYGPINAFGGFD
+3437 YYGPSNAFGGFD
-3449 DLAVQYPGGTP
+3449 GLALQYPGGAP
-3460 SGGTAGA
+3460 AGGTAGA

-3482 VGNGAGQFP
+3482 VGTGTGQFP
-3491 DLTAAAYGFL
+3491 DLTSAAYGFL

-3506 HFFPGTSNAK
+3506 HFFPNTSNAK

-3533 ATSNYVGNFEG
+3533 ATTGYVPNFDS

-3555 LLGNLGGAAYLYAPI
+3555 LLGNLGGAAYLYTPI
-3570 TFRSLTYSTNGAAL
+3570 AYRALTYSTNSASL

-3595 GNVAIKAAIIDVNA
+3595 GNVAIKAAVIDVNA

-3619 SVIIPASVQA
+3619 SVTILASVQS

-3637 YLSRVGAGGA
+3637 YLASLGAGGA

-3660 TEAATRGVGTAVYDA
+3660 VEAATRGVGTAVYDA
-3675 ANDRIIVTDTNA
+3675 AHNQIIVTDTNA

-3694 TMNGAIISTSAFG
+3694 TMNGAIISTSTFG

-3712 GGLGQVTIDN
+3712 GGLGQVTISN

-3737 LGADGT
+3737 LGLDGT

-3772 LTYVTGNGDDPIL
+3772 FTYVTGNGDDPIL
-3785 SGPNATP
+3785 AGPNATQ

-3801 VQYNPATGARLQWV
+3801 VQYNPVAGARLQWV

-3821 RALTENGAGQWSWVT
+3821 RALTDNGAGQWSWVT

-3848 TADALTNPNYS
+3848 AADALTNPNYS
-3859 ATQMTTVNG
+3859 AAQMTALGNV
-3868 TNLVSQA
+3868 VSQA
-3875 HPQGVIILPGSAAY
+3875 HPQGIVVLPGDAAY
-3889 PNTSAQFTQT
+3889 PGTSAKFTQT

-3917 GFSLV
+3917 GFSLAGIASFV
-3922 GLAAFAATSAT
+3922 ATSAA

-3942 THTFNLPTEL
+3942 THTFNLPTAL

-3972 GTVGSVNIS
+3972 GTVGSVTIS

-4005 SITQGGDAFVRSKSL
+4005 SITQGADAFVRTKSL
-4020 ILDATGGQGAA
+4020 ILDASGGQGAA
-4031 ASNTTSGIGTAA
+4031 ANNATSGIGTAA
-4043 RPFAATMNGGV
+4043 RPFAATLNGGV
-4054 VNAQAGVDGIY
+4054 VNAQAGIDGIY
-4065 MRLSGTSSVG
+4065 MNLSGTSTVG
-4075 KIAAVDA
+4075 KVAAVDA

-4097 AAGGADA
+4097 AVGGADA
-4104 VPINFI
+4104 VPVNFI
-4110 GSNITLNSV
+4110 GSNITLNSI
-4119 GGQVGTLAA
+4119 GGQVGTFAA

-4147 VVNISAQ
+4147 VVNINAQ
-4154 GDINITQTGVNP
+4154 TDINITQKSVDPN
-4166 SQPLDLRLGTL
+4166 QQRLDLRLGTL
-4177 ASLSGDVNVT
+4177 TSLSGDVNVT
-4187 VINGALVDARGQT
+4187 VVNGALVDARGQT
-4200 SASALSPGQVD
+4200 SASALSPDQVN

-4219 TSATGAGQAAIDRSV
+4219 TASAGASQAAIDRSV
-4234 KPFEASITNNYS
+4234 KPFEASITNNYG

-4272 YRPLAAAALQSA
+4272 YRPLAAAALQNA

-4321 ALGVAS
+4321 ALGLAS

-4352 GAGWAS
+4352 GAGWAG

-4363 TQRANFVFS
+4363 TQRANFAFT
-4372 VNDADAAPGLQASLT
+4372 VNDADALPGLQAALT

-4394 AQLIAGIDQTA
+4394 AQLVAGIDQTA

-4419 IIGRDVTLNVGG
+4419 IVGRNVTLNVGG

-4455 LTAQQKAAIA
+4455 LTDQQKAAIA
-4465 AANTPGSVVPVGVDG
+4465 AANTPGSVTPVGVDG

-4488 SLSSIPSG
+4488 SISSIPTG
-4496 VTVTGVEINQQAPIF
+4496 VTVTGVEISQQAPIF
-4511 VAASRTFNASATATA
+4511 VAASGTFSANATAAA

-4531 GSSDFKIGQVVAAGD
+4531 GSSDFKIGQVVAGGD
-4546 VALTATRNLVAALD
+4546 VALTATKNLVAAS
-4560 NNGAPQFAQQVIT
+4560 NNGVALYLQQVLT
-4573 NGNLSLT
+4573 NGNLALT
-4580 AGNGDIGFSGLAFSY
+4580 AGNGDIGSSGLAFSY

-4609 VYVASYGATSGSGG
+4609 VYVASYGAVSGAGG
-4623 DMIVGRVFASGTAS
+4623 DMTVGRVFASGTAS
-4637 LTAMTGDIQGYLGG
+4637 LTAMTGDILGYLGG

-4667 IGAANSPLQVQTNG
+4667 IGAANSPLQIQTNG

-4688 SFGDVYLFSPTV
+4688 AFGDVYVFSPTV
-4700 TGQVPVPLSIAM
+4700 TGQVPVPLSIAS
-4712 IAANGAIVV
+4712 ITANGAIVAS
-4721 TADVDLTAQ
+4721 ADMDLTAL
-4730 SLVSAIGDITV
+4730 SLVSATGDITV
-4741 GSGGRVK
+4741 GSGGKVK
-4748 VVSAVTSLQGGNGA
+4748 VVNAVTSAQGGSGA

-4767 LGDIEVGSLTA
+4767 LGDIEIGSLTA
-4778 PGPVKAQAVG
+4778 PGLVKAQANG

-4793 AGGALTSSNA
+4793 AGGALTSSGTGI
-4803 AVDLRAAT
+4803 DLRAAS
-4811 VTMLADTML
+4811 VTMQANTL
-4820 WAATDLSVTAT
+4820 LSALTTVSVVTTT
-4831 GDASLLRLVAGGD
+4831 GDASLVQVLAGAD
-4844 VTIASGGSVTVADA
+4844 VTVASGGA
-4858 STSGANGNGTMTVTA
+4858 
-4873 AQNLS
+4873 L
-4878 LGTFAARGLLR
+4878 
-4889 AQAGGAMAL
+4889 AL
-4898 AAGGL
+4898 AAAGSL
-4903 LASSQDAV
+4903 TSSNEAV
-4911 DVAAS
+4911 A
-4916 TLTMGSNSVLS
+4916 LTARVLNMGTNSVVS
-4927 AARTVAVVTTGDAIL
+4927 AAKTVSVATTGDAVL
-4942 GKLVSQLAPA
+4942 GKLVSLLVPA

-4966 GHEGHIIGNGDGQL
+4966 VHPGQILGNGDGQL

-4986 PNAAVVLFSASGIGT
+4986 PNAAVILSSASGIGT
-5001 QARPLTMDA
+5001 DARPMTMDA
-5010 NWLSAIA
+5010 NWLSASTIA
-5017 TTGEIHIAAL
+5017 GEIHIAAL
-5027 GSIHVKTVS
+5027 GSIHVKNVS
-5036 APGGIDLTAPGSVIF
+5036 APGGIDLTATGGVSF
-5051 DEVKGESLIL
+5051 DAVKGDSLVL
-5061 KSNGALELNNVEVT
+5061 KSNGALDLQNVEVT

-5083 SITGNIFQTP
+5083 SITGTIIQTP

-5102 ITGPNGTVARNVSLV
+5102 ITGPNGTVAQNVSLV
-5117 INPPSTVVPQLLAVD
+5117 IDPPATVIPQLLAVD
-5132 ATITHVGPSFTILN
+5132 ATITNVGPSFTILN
-5146 GYISGQFTLN
+5146 GTIAGQFTLN

-5165 NRSPAPMGWPTVQL
+5165 NRSPVPMGWPTVQL
-5179 YQLNGTPFRFSQN
+5179 YQFNGAPFTFSQN
-5192 GNYTVTSGFV
+5192 GNYTTTSGFI

-5217 NGISLVRDVPRDM
+5217 NGISFVRDVPRDM
-5230 WNGNPFEQD
+5230 WNGNPFEQE
-5239 DGAEK
+5239 DGTEK
-5244 KGSTARI
+5244 KGSTSRI

-5265 PKAVETIGEGPAVN
+5265 PKAVETIGNGPALN
-5279 IEGLR
+5279 IKGLR